1 MWRGRG
7 EVEGDRQH
15 PIVVQFL
22 SASGAA
28 GRAGVTRRFDN
39 LFSLLLLCTIRKSM
53 AEKTKKTFFKT
64 HDSSTNDLGSFLGVK
79 GKRNENNIVPTYR
92 IETFPLHFKQVSR
105 MVF

>member
-1 MWRGRG
+1 
-7 EVEGDRQH
+7 
-15 PIVVQFL
+15 
-22 SASGAA
+22 
-28 GRAGVTRRFDN
+28 
-39 LFSLLLLCTIRKSM
+39 M